1 MLIKL
6 NNNYFN
12 KRDFSQTNIPKISF
26 TGHNQL
32 TMKVLRNLKGVT
44 CVYCGHEMLTS
55 AQIDECARKAAR
67 LKGVP
72 LAKYLI
78 SLQPDMKPYEKK
90 AACLIKEELKKH
102 PQENLQGIL
111 KLLFPKH
118 VDKLEKQQEKVL
130 LELQKI
136 AVDFPEHDRAVTAE
150 QIKKGLEGIK
160 KRTQGEHFK
169 RNRYINEFFGLRDK
183 YEDFGNYMKII
194 EAIKS
199 MPNTHTSIDAFIV
212 KYSRKSPKEI
222 MTRLLSP
229 SQVTVEHLN
238 PRSKGGTNI
247 LSNLVLACG
256 RDNSTRR
263 SNDLNTMPN
272 LSINL
277 PNYFRTLRK
286 ALSEKLPWQEFSKV
300 EEYIKG
306 VKETITGLLKNGL
319 KISDPSKG
327 RYY

>member
-1 MLIKL
+1 MYSNKAAKLKGIKL
-6 NNNYFN
+6 ANF
-12 KRDFSQTNIPKISF
+12 
-26 TGHNQL
+26 
-32 TMKVLRNLKGVT
+32 
-44 CVYCGHEMLTS
+44 
-55 AQIDECARKAAR
+55 
-67 LKGVP
+67 
-72 LAKYLI
+72 LI
-78 SLQPDMKPYEKK
+78 SLQPEMKPNEKK
-90 AACLIKEELKKH
+90 AACIIKEELKKH
-102 PQENLQGIL
+102 PKEDLKGIL
-111 KLLFPKH
+111 TILFPRH
-118 VDKLEKQQEKVL
+118 VDRLEKQQEKVL

-136 AVDFPEHDRAVTAE
+136 AVDFPEHDRLVTMS
-150 QIKKGLEGIK
+150 QIQKGLDGIK
-160 KRTQGEHFK
+160 KNSSGEHFK
-169 RNRYINEFFGLRDK
+169 RNKYISEFFLLNDS

-212 KYSRKSPKEI
+212 KYSRKSSKDI

-229 SQVTVEHLN
+229 SQVTLEHLN

-256 RDNSTRR
+256 KDNSTRR
-263 SNDLNTMPN
+263 SSDLNTMPS

-277 PNYFRTLRK
+277 PNYFHSLRK
-286 ALSEKLPWQEFSKV
+286 ALAKKLPKQEFPKV
-300 EEYIKG
+300 EEYISG